1 MSAATALLAPG
12 RRARSRR
19 AALVIGVLTTALLA
33 AVLVTLCV
41 GDRVYSPEQVL
52 RALLGERVPGAS
64 FTVPR
69 LRLPRAIT
77 GALVGLA
84 FGAAGTIFQTLLRN
98 ALASPDIIGISA
110 GASAAAVV
118 AIALLGL
125 SGPVVSAIAV
135 ASGILVALALVLLA
149 GRGIAGS
156 RFVLIGIGVGALLN
170 AVVSYALTRAG
181 IDQASQ
187 ALRWLTGSLNEAFW
201 PGVLPLAAAV
211 AVLLPAA
218 LLLAPRLAAL
228 QLGDDTATALGISA
242 ARSRLLL
249 IVVAVGLVAVGTA
262 ATGPIAFVAFLSG
275 PIAARLLPGR
285 VPMLPAALV
294 GAVLVLVAD
303 LIGQHLLGTRFPV
316 GVVTGAVG
324 APYLLWL
331 LSRTNRT
338 GGSL

>member
-1 MSAATALLAPG
+1 MLAA
-12 RRARSRR
+12 
-19 AALVIGVLTTALLA
+19 VLLA

-41 GDRVYSPEQVL
+41 GERVYAPDQVI

-69 LRLPRAIT
+69 LRLPRALT

-118 AIALLGL
+118 AIAILGL
-125 SGPVVSAIAV
+125 SGPIVSAIAV
-135 ASGILVALALVLLA
+135 ASGILVALVLVLLA

-181 IDQASQ
+181 VDQASQ

-201 PGVLPLAAAV
+201 PGVPPLAIAV

-218 LLLAPRLAAL
+218 LLLAPRFGAL
-228 QLGDDTATALGISA
+228 QLGDDAAEALGVPA
-242 ARSRLLL
+242 ARSRLWL

-275 PIAARLLPGR
+275 PIAGRLVPGR
-285 VPMLPAALV
+285 IPLLPAALI